1 MINELAKGLFGR
13 MKPQAQSSAWS
24 DEEADGETN
33 AGEEQD
39 VGWVTVLVVWDSAD
53 AVVIVARLQDE
64 SIPAL
69 ARPQAASSA
78 IPVTVGMLSE
88 IEILVPEAMA
98 DRAIDVLWDL
108 GLLTEQD
115 ESGEYEEDQ
124 YDDGTTDQTQNT
136 DYTD

>member
-1 MINELAKGLFGR
+1 MFNELAKGLFGR
-13 MKPQAQSSAWS
+13 MKSQAQASDWS

-33 AGEEQD
+33 VADEQD

-78 IPVTVGMLSE
+78 IPVAVGMLSE
-88 IEILVPEAMA
+88 IDILVPEAMA
-98 DRAIDVLWDL
+98 DRAVEVLWDL
-108 GLLTEQD
+108 GLLAEQD
-115 ESGEYEEDQ
+115 ETDEYEED
-124 YDDGTTDQTQNT
+124 G
-136 DYTD
+136 